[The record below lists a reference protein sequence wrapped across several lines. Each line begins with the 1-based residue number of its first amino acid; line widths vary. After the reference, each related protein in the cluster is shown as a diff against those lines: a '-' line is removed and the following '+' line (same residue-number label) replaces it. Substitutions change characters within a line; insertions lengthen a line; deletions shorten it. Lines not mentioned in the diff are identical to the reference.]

1 MNNEKYNINTRNYYL
16 NNIPI
21 EEALESYFTHLENYF
36 NAIDTEEILVTN
48 SHNRISAEPI
58 FANISSPNLNL
69 AAMDGIACHNSSTI
83 EATETS
89 PITLIKSEFEW
100 IDTGDPIDDKF
111 NAVIMIE
118 DISKVNKSKIL
129 SKSKIKVKY

>member
-21 EEALESYFTHLENYF
+21 EEALASYFNHLENYF

-69 AAMDGIACHNSSTI
+69 AAMDGIACHHLSTI
-83 EATETS
+83 GATETS
-89 PITLIKSEFEW
+89 PITLKKSE
-100 IDTGDPIDDKF
+100 
-111 NAVIMIE
+111 
-118 DISKVNKSKIL
+118 
-129 SKSKIKVKY
+129 